1 MYNLIFVDDES
12 RVLNAVRDMLPW
24 DEMNVRVIGWCDNAI
39 SALELMINEHT
50 DILVTDIKMPI
61 MDGLELISR
70 AKEMYPSI
78 ECLVLSGYEEFELA
92 RAAIERGVRGYLL
105 KPCNKEALETS
116 IKSCV
121 SMIEREQVAT
131 SYRFEQR
138 QKQIERLY
146 DELLNLK
153 LNHTDADAD
162 QVQQIA
168 VRYQDYT
175 LLREASIMAAI
186 QHEQSV
192 QNLHPIVKK
201 LAQISHSDELIQ
213 CTVQILREI
222 SKHTDIADPVV
233 AKMVQYVYD
242 HYDITSLTIQD
253 VADHEIH
260 LTARYIG
267 RRFLKEMNMK
277 FSDFLLQ
284 VRMEKAIEF
293 LHDSDYS
300 NADEIANKIG
310 LGNNVQY
317 FYRLFRQYT
326 GMALKEYREKMI
338 KGETLR

>member
-12 RVLNAVRDMLPW
+12 RILEAVRDILPW
-24 DEMNVRVIGWCDNAI
+24 EEMNVRVIGWCDNAI
-39 SALELMINEHT
+39 RALELMINEHT
-50 DILVTDIKMPI
+50 DILITDIKMPV

-78 ECLVLSGYEEFELA
+78 ECLVMSGYEEFELA
-92 RAAIERGVRGYLL
+92 RAAIEKGVRSYLL
-105 KPCNKEALETS
+105 KPCAKEELENS
-116 IKSCV
+116 IKNCV
-121 SMIEREQVAT
+121 KIIEKRRADT

-138 QKQIERLY
+138 QKQIEKVY
-146 DELLNLK
+146 DELLELGLK
-153 LNHTDADAD
+153 GEEQDEALVR
-162 QVQQIA
+162 QVA
-168 VRYQDYT
+168 GRYQDYG
-175 LLREASIMAAI
+175 LLREATIMAAI

-192 QNLHPIVKK
+192 QNLHPLMKK
-201 LAQISHSDELIQ
+201 TAQIQNSNELIQ
-213 CTVQILREI
+213 YVVKVFREI
-222 SKHTDIADPVV
+222 SKQTDITDPVI

-242 HYDITSLTIQD
+242 HYDIPSLTIQD
-253 VADHEIH
+253 VADNEIH

-293 LHDSDYS
+293 LHKPDYT
-300 NADEIANKIG
+300 NADEIAGLIG

-326 GMALKEYREKMI
+326 GMTLREYREKI
-338 KGETLR
+338 NRGEV

>member
-24 DEMNVRVIGWCDNAI
+24 EEMNVRVIGWCDNAI

-50 DILVTDIKMPI
+50 DILITDIKMPI

-105 KPCNKEALETS
+105 KPCAKETLESS
-116 IKSCV
+116 IQNCV
-121 SMIEREQVAT
+121 SMIEKERAVT
-131 SYRFEQR
+131 TYRLEQR
-138 QKQIERLY
+138 QKQIEKLY
-146 DELLNLK
+146 EELLGIRFTNSE
-153 LNHTDADAD
+153 ADEEA
-162 QVQQIA
+162 VRQIA
-168 VRYQDYT
+168 GKYQDYG
-175 LLREASIMAAI
+175 LLREAAIMAAI

-192 QNLHPIVKK
+192 QTLHPVVKK
-201 LAQISHSDELIQ
+201 MAQITSSLELIE
-213 CTVQILREI
+213 CTVKILREI
-222 SKHTDIADPVV
+222 SKYTGIADPVV

-253 VADHEIH
+253 VADNEIH
-260 LTARYIG
+260 LTARYVG

-284 VRMEKAIEF
+284 VRMEKAIEL
-293 LHDSDYS
+293 LHDTDYS
-300 NADEIANKIG
+300 NADDIANRIG

-326 GMALKEYREKMI
+326 GMTLKEYREKII
-338 KGETLR
+338 KGE